1 MSGRTAR
8 GNRVG
13 LGLTGL
19 TLLAAG
25 GYALTRSLGG
35 FGPAQAEQPL
45 YPETIATWLHTNTW
59 IWLIVAALAVIIG
72 IIAVRWLLVQ
82 LRTERLHRV
91 VVDLDPRGIGDLAA
105 GRSALPAAALTT
117 AVGREI
123 QTYPGVRAVRSYL
136 TGAPDQPQLNLN
148 VTLDANADA
157 PRIHDRIVTEAV
169 AHARTTLDNPDLPTQ
184 LRLNVAR
191 PTRDRRNYI

>member
-19 TLLAAG
+19 VLLAAG
-25 GYALTRSLGG
+25 GYALTRSLGW
-35 FGPAQAEQPL
+35 FGPAQATEPL
-45 YPETIATWLHTNTW
+45 YPAEVATWLHANTW
-59 IWLIVAALAVIIG
+59 IWLIIAALGVIIG
-72 IIAVRWLLVQ
+72 VLAVRWLLVQ

-91 VVDLDPRGIGDLAA
+91 VVDLDPDSTGYLAA
-105 GRSALPAAALTT
+105 GSSVLPSAALTT
-117 AVGREI
+117 AVSQEI

-148 VTLDANADA
+148 VTLDAAADA
-157 PRIHDRIVTEAV
+157 PRIRARIVTEAV
-169 AHARTTLDNPDLPTQ
+169 AHARTTLDNPGLPTQ
-184 LRLNVAR
+184 LRLSVAR
-191 PTRDRRNYI
+191 PTRDRRNFI